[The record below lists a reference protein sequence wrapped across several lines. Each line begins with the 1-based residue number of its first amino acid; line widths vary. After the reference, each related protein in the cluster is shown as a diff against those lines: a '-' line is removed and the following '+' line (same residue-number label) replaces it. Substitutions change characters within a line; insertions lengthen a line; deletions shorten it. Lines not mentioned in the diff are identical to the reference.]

1 MARASD
7 PSVINKPYTSK
18 IIKAGALIPDTQI
31 LLTHWDTSLS
41 LHENLQLMRET
52 NIFGKAS
59 RTRIEDMLG
68 IFKQRYLTN
77 RLLTAALVTLATRG
91 FTTSELQPI
100 LYFLSTRADAL
111 LRDVVLKVLWPK
123 YLRELLDVTPEE
135 ISEWVQQQVATQ
147 LTTSPWGNETIERVV
162 QGLLATLR
170 DFDVL
175 AGKVKKTIKLPYLPI
190 RAFAFIAFLLQEQ
203 QRSGEKL
210 LQNTTWHLFFL
221 NARDVE
227 RLFFEAHQEHLL
239 AYQAAGSVIRI
250 DFPEQMVEGYA
261 NALTRTTL

>member
-1 MARASD
+1 MKTVRAV
-7 PSVINKPYTSK
+7 PLYTSK
-18 IIKAGALIPDTQI
+18 IIKAGALVADTQI
-31 LLTHWDTSLS
+31 LLTHWDMSRS
-41 LHENLQLMRET
+41 LHENLQQMQET

-59 RTRIEDMLG
+59 RSRIEDMLG
-68 IFKQRYLTN
+68 IFKQRYLAN
-77 RLLTAALVTLATRG
+77 QSLTAALVTLATRG
-91 FTTSELQPI
+91 LTTGELQPI
-100 LYFLSTRADAL
+100 LYFLSTQADAL
-111 LRDVVLKVLWPK
+111 LRDVVLQVLWPK
-123 YLRELLDVTPEE
+123 YQRGLVDITPEE
-135 ISEWVQQQVATQ
+135 IREWVQQQVAAQ

-190 RAFAFIAFLLQEQ
+190 RAFAFIAFLLQQQ

-210 LQNTTWHLFFL
+210 LQNPTWHLFFL
-221 NARDVE
+221 NERDVE
-227 RLFFEAHQEHLL
+227 RLFFEAHQERLL

-261 NALTRTTL
+261 HALTRTTL